1 LNNLK
6 REIKLKFLH
15 EFIYIY
21 IYTCFYV
28 NFCKENLQKYNMKIT
43 DKVNEY
49 NEIID
54 RQSKDLEDV
63 IRDHL
68 TPRDIFKIVSYSF
81 HDP

>member
-1 LNNLK
+1 M
-6 REIKLKFLH
+6 
-15 EFIYIY
+15 
-21 IYTCFYV
+21 

-43 DKVNEY
+43 DKVKKY

-68 TPRDIFKIVSYSF
+68 TPRDIFKIVSHSF